1 MEPGHPDVA
10 QQIPAGGGQNK
21 PASGTYGET
30 AALDRL
36 KSQLPGEAADQPQ
49 AVPPPPMPSGPG
61 VTPPSPGLPKMLT
74 APVQGGIP
82 ATTPLTV
89 DQEPTVGATPELVRV
104 AQALLRAPTT
114 SPTTREWA
122 RILLA
127 RHAGGQPAPAAAPAA
142 PAAAPGY

>member
-1 MEPGHPDVA
+1 MEPGNPDVA

-36 KSQLPGEAADQPQ
+36 KSQLPGEATDQPA
-49 AVPPPPMPSGPG
+49 AVTPPPMPSGPG
-61 VTPPSPGLPKMLT
+61 VTPPSPGLPKALM
-74 APVQGGIP
+74 APVAPGIP
-82 ATTPLTV
+82 ATTPLTQDV
-89 DQEPTVGATPELVRV
+89 APTVGPNAELVRT

-122 RILLA
+122 RLLLA
-127 RHAGGQPAPAAAPAA
+127 RLGDGGAAQPAQAPAPAAPM
-142 PAAAPGY
+142 GY